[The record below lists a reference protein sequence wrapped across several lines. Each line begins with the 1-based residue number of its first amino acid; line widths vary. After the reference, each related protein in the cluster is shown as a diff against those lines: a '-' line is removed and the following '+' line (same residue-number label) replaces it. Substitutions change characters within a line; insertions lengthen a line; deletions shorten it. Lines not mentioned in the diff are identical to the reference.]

1 MTTLYMVVPC
11 YNEELVLD
19 ETSRRL
25 EEKYA
30 ALKKAGKIDEKSR
43 VVYVNDGSRDSTWE
57 KIQENMRLIRCLVVS
72 ISHVTEVTKM
82 HFGRFDAS

>member
-57 KIQENMRLIRCLVVS
+57 KFKKTCV
-72 ISHVTEVTKM
+72 
-82 HFGRFDAS
+82 

>member
-30 ALKKAGKIDEKSR
+30 ALKQAGKIDEKSR

-57 KIQENMRLIRCLVVS
+57 KFKKNMRPIRCLVVS
-72 ISHVTEVTKM
+72 ISHATEGIKM
-82 HFGRFDAS
+82 RSWQV